1 MEHRACTRLLRR
13 AGTLA
18 ALTALLVPAT
28 AGAATAHAAKK
39 RTPAPVIT
47 KISPRTLA
55 IGETLTIRGHHF
67 KRGRFKNTVAFK
79 RTGGAAVFVKAEK
92 STTKMLKVKLP
103 ARLQKALR
111 VRDGQT
117 VGTRLRLRILA
128 ARFGKAFSTGKRAP
142 MVLPPAPAGT
152 PGKPSESKP
161 DGDCDG
167 DGALNKNDGD
177 DDNDLLADSLEL
189 RYSLDPCKADTDGDG
204 VTDGYEMRSA
214 QDLNDDDYQAAPN
227 TWVPYPGKR
236 PYPNPLD
243 GKDAGKDF
251 DGDSLTLREEF
262 DLWRFTVR
270 YEGAAADLN
279 RLTYSDGEQ
288 YSLSIRGADG
298 RRKPSMPVGAYTK
311 HQQFVAWLNA
321 HGYRTATFK
330 VRPVTQWN
338 DGTIAPSAQT
348 FGIFDID
355 LDGETPD
362 EVSGTSDLDDDG
374 YISDDERDEDADGL
388 SNYDESHGQ
397 MVPAFWSSC
406 YNQEVPYSIEYAGT
420 SLVDPDS
427 DGDGI
432 PDGADDQDHDDI
444 PNVMELS
451 RFEASHLY
459 DAKNGIECKE
469 PDVPAGA
476 PTPVQLHANRY
487 GRVNPFNPCLPAVWS
502 RTCPAHHD
510 INGSFAPFDDS
521 ANWYSLN

>member
-1 MEHRACTRLLRR
+1 MEPRARTRLRR

-39 RTPAPVIT
+39 SPAPVIT
-47 KISPRTLA
+47 SISPRTLA

-67 KRGRFKNTVAFK
+67 KRGRLKNTVAFK
-79 RTGGAAVFVKAEK
+79 RTGGAAVFVKADK
-92 STTKMLKVKLP
+92 STTKMLKVTLP
-103 ARLQKALR
+103 ARLHKALL
-111 VRDGQT
+111 VRDGQS
-117 VGTRLRLRILA
+117 VATRLRLRVLA

-142 MVLPPAPAGT
+142 MVLPAAPAGT
-152 PGKPSESKP
+152 PAKPSESKP

-167 DGALNKNDGD
+167 DGVLNKNDGD
-177 DDNDLLADSLEL
+177 DDNDLLTDGVEL
-189 RYSLDPCKADTDGDG
+189 KYGLDPCKADTDGDG

-214 QDLNDDDYQAAPN
+214 QDLNDDDYQSAPN

-251 DGDSLTLREEF
+251 DGDSLTLHEEF

-270 YEGAAADLN
+270 YEGAPADLN

-288 YSLSIRGADG
+288 YSLSVRGANG
-298 RRKPSMPVGAYTK
+298 RRVPSMPVGAYTK
-311 HQQFVAWLNA
+311 HQQFVSWLNA

-330 VRPVTQWN
+330 VRPTTLWDDTTV
-338 DGTIAPSAQT
+338 ALSAQA
-348 FGIFDID
+348 FGIFDVD
-355 LDGETPD
+355 LNGETPD
-362 EVSGTSDLDDDG
+362 EVAGTSDLDGDG

-388 SNYDESHGQ
+388 SNYDESHGR
-397 MVPAFWSSC
+397 MLPGYWTTC
-406 YNQEVPYSIEYAGT
+406 YNQEVPFGIDYAGT

-451 RFEASHLY
+451 RSASSHLY
-459 DAKNGIECKE
+459 DAKNGIPCKE

-476 PTPVQLHANRY
+476 PTPVQLHSNRY
-487 GRVNPFNPCLPAVWS
+487 GRVNPFNPCLPATWS
-502 RTCPAHHD
+502 RTCTMHPD
-510 INGSFAPFDDS
+510 ISGGSAPFDES